1 MELDSRKLK
10 ILSEIVRLYIKTGEP
25 VGSKALVD
33 CLDYQISSATIRND
47 MSELSQLGF
56 LIQPHTSAGRIPSH
70 IGFRLYIDNL
80 LEKRELSADEKKNID
95 KFLKCKFDSPEKLI
109 EYASL
114 YLAQTTGCASISTTP
129 TADKDKIAGIEI
141 VKIGDRTIVVL
152 VISTANIMKSK
163 MCRVD
168 FDLTAQALA
177 YISVLLKDKLV
188 NEKLEDIDIVK
199 IQTIAAG
206 LGEYTLALTP
216 VLLAAYEI
224 IKMFSENKVMLEG
237 QSNLFYYKELSEGI
251 AQLFDFLSNN
261 SGLLNIIDDVNNGVN
276 VIIGKETNHD
286 ELAESSM
293 LFAKYNFYNTKSGTL
308 GLIGPT
314 RIDYAKLIPY
324 LEYFSS
330 SMGNILEHEFF
341 K

>member
-1 MELDSRKLK
+1 M
-10 ILSEIVRLYIKTGEP
+10 
-25 VGSKALVD
+25 
-33 CLDYQISSATIRND
+33 
-47 MSELSQLGF
+47 
-56 LIQPHTSAGRIPSH
+56 
-70 IGFRLYIDNL
+70 
-80 LEKRELSADEKKNID
+80 
-95 KFLKCKFDSPEKLI
+95 
-109 EYASL
+109 
-114 YLAQTTGCASISTTP
+114 
-129 TADKDKIAGIEI
+129 
-141 VKIGDRTIVVL
+141 
-152 VISTANIMKSK
+152 ISTANIMKSK